1 MKIRMLFF
9 FLIFAMNTKKSLIK
23 MEKNSFWNEKWK
35 PVWFEGITEQEKYEV
50 SNFGRIRR
58 FKKEI
63 NDWKVLKAQLV
74 NGYRYFTFK
83 SDTNRKNKK
92 TKIVHKLVAE
102 AFCEKPSEDYTF
114 VLHLD
119 YNKENNQADNL
130 KWANREVLK
139 EHHKENPNYK
149 AINRK
154 GRVTNSKLTE
164 TDVIRLKKK
173 LKRGK
178 NKLYKLAKEFGIT
191 HTQLNRIRSGEN
203 WGYIKIDEED

>member
-1 MKIRMLFF
+1 
-9 FLIFAMNTKKSLIK
+9 
-23 MEKNSFWNEKWK
+23 MEKEKNTFWNEKWATIVDK
-35 PVWFEGITEQEKYEV
+35 EINQQEKYEI

-63 NDWKVLKAQLV
+63 KDWVILKSQNV
-74 NGYRYFTFK
+74 NGYKYFTFK
-83 SDTNRKNKK
+83 SNIDWKHKK

-102 AFCEKPSEDYTF
+102 AFCKKPSKDHEY
-114 VLHLD
+114 VIHLD
-119 YNKENNQADNL
+119 YKKENNRADNL
-130 KWANREVLK
+130 KWVNREMLT

-149 AINRK
+149 NINRK
-154 GRVTNSKLTE
+154 GRITNAKLTE
-164 TDVIRLKKK
+164 ADVIRLKKK

-203 WGYIKIDEED
+203 WGHVKID

>member
-1 MKIRMLFF
+1 
-9 FLIFAMNTKKSLIK
+9 
-23 MEKNSFWNEKWK
+23 MEKTTYWNEKWK
-35 PVWFEGITEQEKYEV
+35 PIWFDGINENERYEV

-58 FKKEI
+58 FKKDI

-83 SDTNRKNKK
+83 SNIDWKHKK

-102 AFCEKPSEDYTF
+102 AFCERPSEKHEF
-114 VLHLD
+114 VIHID
-119 YNKENNQADNL
+119 YNKENNRADNL
-130 KWANREVLK
+130 RWVTKDELK
-139 EHHKENPNYK
+139 EHHKKNPNYLS
-149 AINRK
+149 INRK
-154 GRVTNSKLTE
+154 GRITNSKLTE

-203 WGYIKIDEED
+203 WGHVKID